1 MALLVREDAEIVRFV
16 IELNPPS
23 FCKSPL
29 REIVSD
35 LTSDEISESELLVKD
50 FAVMLMSEFDRI

>member
-1 MALLVREDAEIVRFV
+1 MVLLVREDAEIVRFV

-29 REIVSD
+29 RVRVSD
-35 LTSDEISESELLVKD
+35 FTSEAIKESELFVSD
-50 FAVMLMSEFDRI
+50 FAVIFMSEFERI